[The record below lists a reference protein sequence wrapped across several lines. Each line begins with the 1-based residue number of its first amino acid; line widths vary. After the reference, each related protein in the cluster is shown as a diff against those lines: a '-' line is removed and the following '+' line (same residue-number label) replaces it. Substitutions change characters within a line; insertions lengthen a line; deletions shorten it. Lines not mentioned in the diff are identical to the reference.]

1 MPKKSTLLLVA
12 AVALIGEDGRVLM
25 QRRPIDKQHGGLW
38 EFPGGKL
45 EPGET
50 PEMAAIR
57 EIEEELGIVIPPE
70 TLIPLTFAGDNAG
83 MPSAGARPIVIMLYI
98 CHRWTGEPQCRDGEE
113 LRWFAP
119 SALSGLEMPPLD
131 RPLAQRLISLI

>member
-45 EPGET
+45 ELGET

-57 EIEEELGIVIPPE
+57 EIEEELGIVLLPE
-70 TLIPLTFAGDNAG
+70 ALVPLTFAGDGVG
-83 MPSAGARPIVIMLYI
+83 MLSAGVQPIVIMLYT
-98 CHRWTGEPQCRDGEE
+98 CHRWTGEPQCREGEE

-119 SALSGLEMPPLD
+119 SALPDLEMPPLD
-131 RPLAQRLISLI
+131 RPLAQRLISFI

>member
-25 QRRPIDKQHGGLW
+25 QRRPLDKQHGGLW

-45 EPGET
+45 ELGET

-57 EIEEELGIVIPPE
+57 EIEEELGIVLLPE
-70 TLIPLTFAGDNAG
+70 ALVPLTFAGDGVG
-83 MPSAGARPIVIMLYI
+83 MLSAGVQPIVIMLYT

-113 LRWFAP
+113 IRWFAP
-119 SALSGLEMPPLD
+119 SALPDLEMPPLD
-131 RPLAQRLISLI
+131 RPLAQRLISFI